1 MQKAFLVQ
9 PLRFAPFP
17 VSYITINDNHNE
29 DGEDDDNNDHGD
41 DCHHPRCEK
50 GEVEHDRDMG
60 KSLFAYGETS
70 VGQTNPTFR

>member
-17 VSYITINDNHNE
+17 VSYITINENHDE
-29 DGEDDDNNDHGD
+29 DVDDNDHGD
-41 DCHHPRCEK
+41 DRHYLREK

-60 KSLFAYGETS
+60 KSLFAYAW
-70 VGQTNPTFR
+70 